1 MKTEIIE
8 TSAVEREIK
17 IEIEAETVKNAY
29 QKICQKYAKGAQI
42 PGFRKGFAPVDV
54 VKTRF
59 KSEIQNET
67 LQELLAKWVTQA
79 IQESGLHPLSEPQ
92 LHLEDAENV
101 KLNGS
106 QPLSLHVH
114 FEVMPEIPTPEYK
127 GLEAV
132 RRVKPLV
139 GNETDDLIQE
149 RLQEG
154 ATLVPVEDRASEKG
168 DSLLV
173 DLEGIF
179 VDSPDEPPITA
190 ADLEIN
196 LGDELIEES
205 FTNNLIGVKEDDEKA
220 FTVVYPEDFTS
231 PVLAGKTVDYKAKI
245 KSVGKM
251 EMPELDDEWAQS
263 LDEGFETL
271 ADLRSKLSGELETMA
286 KADADARVRND
297 LIAKVIENHEFEV
310 PNALVENQSRNLMN
324 NFAMDMQQRGVDLQ
338 SVGEDFV
345 QMIYEQTRTQAVR
358 DIRGAM
364 LLEKIAELE
373 NVEVTPEEIAAEVE
387 QMAKYYRAT
396 PEQIRKSLEEQGGDA
411 NIAHSLRNRKAVEAI
426 VSNAKVTDGEWI
438 DETIA
443 PQIEAVEE
451 ATVEEE
457 KTEKKPKKKAAKKD
471 K

>member
-17 IEIEAETVKNAY
+17 IEIEADAVKEVY
-29 QKICQKYAKGAQI
+29 HRVSQKYAKGAQI
-42 PGFRKGFAPVDV
+42 PGFRKGFAPIDV
-54 VKTRF
+54 VKLRF

-92 LHLEDAENV
+92 LHLEDAENI

-106 QPLSLHVH
+106 QSLKLHVH

-127 GLEAV
+127 SLEAV
-132 RRVKPLV
+132 RRVKPLT
-139 GNETDDLIQE
+139 GNETKELIQE

-168 DSLLV
+168 DTLLV

-196 LGDELIEES
+196 LGDEMIEES
-205 FTNNLIGVKEDDEKA
+205 FTNNLMGVKEDDEKE
-220 FTVVYPEDFTS
+220 FTVAYPEDFTS
-231 PVLAGKTVDYKAKI
+231 PVLAGKTVNYKAKI

-251 EMPELDDEWAQS
+251 ELPELDDEWAQS
-263 LDEGFETL
+263 LDEGYESL
-271 ADLRSKLSGELETMA
+271 EDLRGKLSGELETMA
-286 KADADARVRND
+286 KADADARVRNE
-297 LIAKVIENHEFEV
+297 LIQKLIENHEFEV
-310 PNALVENQSRNLMN
+310 PNALVENQARNLLN

-373 NVEVTPEEIAAEVE
+373 NVEVTPEEIATEIE
-387 QMAKYYRAT
+387 MMAKHYRAT

-438 DETIA
+438 DETVA
-443 PQIEAVEE
+443 PQIEAEKE
-451 ATVEEE
+451 AVEEE
-457 KTEKKPKKKAAKKD
+457 KTEKKPKKKAAKKE